1 MVEIDPD
8 PDSIALIIGHT
19 SGPRISPTIWRE
31 TLNRNES
38 YKASAMLNSPAIFPS
53 GPRSPDPIRASQ
65 ACTIA
70 CRC

>member
-1 MVEIDPD
+1 MAQVISFRIAASASPAWVVEIDPD

-38 YKASAMLNSPAIFPS
+38 YKASAMLN
-53 GPRSPDPIRASQ
+53 
-65 ACTIA
+65 
-70 CRC
+70 